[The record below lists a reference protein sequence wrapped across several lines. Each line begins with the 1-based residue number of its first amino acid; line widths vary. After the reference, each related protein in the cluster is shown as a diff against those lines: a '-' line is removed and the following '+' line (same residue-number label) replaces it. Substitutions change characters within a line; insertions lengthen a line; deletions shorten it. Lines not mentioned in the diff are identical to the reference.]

1 MAAGAC
7 SGWGAL
13 PPAWPWRRSIPRSA
27 HPVPRWPLPASPACV
42 SADPMLR
49 SAPTVGPAA
58 WWPLAPLV
66 RSSVPLPRQSPGPLP
81 ACWSPSRWSGSTPAS
96 GETIPPA
103 RFRYMA
109 SPALGAGLALGI
121 FARIPPDVV
130 LNGAGAGTSNQ
141 WLAQIAG
148 VVALVLFVLPMTYSL
163 NWLLNRFYPQR
174 VSAEGEAHGLDLFER
189 GAGAYPEFVVHRED
203 VRQR

>member
-66 RSSVPLPRQSPGPLP
+66 RSSVPLPPQSP
-81 ACWSPSRWSGSTPAS
+81 A
-96 GETIPPA
+96 
-103 RFRYMA
+103 
-109 SPALGAGLALGI
+109 
-121 FARIPPDVV
+121 
-130 LNGAGAGTSNQ
+130 
-141 WLAQIAG
+141 IAG
-148 VVALVLFVLPMTYSL
+148 VLVTFSVEWLDARIGVDDPAGSISVHAVAGLWGLQIGRASG
-163 NWLLNRFYPQR
+163 RGR
-174 VSAEGEAHGLDLFER
+174 GE
-189 GAGAYPEFVVHRED
+189 
-203 VRQR
+203 